1 MLNDISDNLFEELK
15 NKSGQVTKYSLL
27 EHLEGL
33 GILDDD
39 PRLQVLLEFDL
50 SCSLFSYEGACLYI

>member
-33 GILDDD
+33 GILEDD
-39 PRLQVLLEFDL
+39 PRLQVIYGILITI
-50 SCSLFSYEGACLYI
+50 C